1 MHLDC
6 LAGGI
11 PDGHARGE
19 FDILFGMTT
28 MIIAGLVGLVLGGV
42 VVWFMMKAVVNG
54 AMEKFAVTSHQ
65 QLKENSAE
73 FSVQSLKSLE
83 PLMRDIREFREK
95 VEGVNKEAIARTAE
109 MKGQIKSLLEQS
121 ERMSGEANELASA
134 IRGDSQVI
142 GAWGEIQLKRVL
154 ERAGLQENVHYTYQE
169 TFASEDSLRKDLRT
183 DVLVKMPG
191 NRLVVID
198 SKNTVAAY
206 VAYQNTT
213 DEQDASRLKDEI
225 LRAAKKHVDEL
236 RAAQYGK
243 NIKGAL
249 SQVLAFIP
257 FEEVYLMALKGE
269 VTVNG
274 ERRSLFDY
282 AWESDVIL
290 VNATMLIPV
299 LRLIEMMWQG
309 HDADKKAQKIIEEA
323 EGLCNKFRIVLESY
337 KTIGKNLATLTASYN
352 DCAKSMA
359 DGKGN
364 LLKRFQNLSNLGVGL
379 AKDLPQ
385 EEEILDA
392 ARKIPE
398 VM

>member
-1 MHLDC
+1 MTMMI
-6 LAGGI
+6 LAG
-11 PDGHARGE
+11 A
-19 FDILFGMTT
+19 
-28 MIIAGLVGLVLGGV
+28 VGLVIGGV
-42 VVWFMMKAVVNG
+42 VVWLLLREMMKAVVDG
-54 AMEKFAVTSHQ
+54 AMEKFATTSQ
-65 QLKENSAE
+65 RQLRDNNTEFTEQSARA
-73 FSVQSLKSLE
+73 LK
-83 PLMRDIREFREK
+83 PLMDSIRDFRTK
-95 VEGVNKEAIARTAE
+95 VEKINDDAINRTGE
-109 MKGQIKSLLEQS
+109 MKGQIRSLLEQS
-121 ERMSGEANELASA
+121 ERMSSEAKELANA

-206 VAYQNTT
+206 VAYQNTM

-225 LRAAKKHVDEL
+225 LRAVKKHVDEL

-243 NIKGAL
+243 NVKGAL

-269 VTVNG
+269 VSVNG

-282 AWESDVIL
+282 AWNNDVIL

-299 LRLIEMMWQG
+299 LKLIEMMWQG
-309 HDADKKAQKIIEEA
+309 HDADKKAQKIITEA
-323 EGLCNKFRIVLESY
+323 EDLCNKFRIVLESY
-337 KTIGKNLATLTASYN
+337 RNIGKNLATLTTSYN
-352 DCAKSMA
+352 ECTKSMV

-364 LLKRFQNLSNLGVGL
+364 LLKRFQNLGNLGVGL

-392 ARKIPE
+392 TRKIPE
-398 VM
+398 VQS